1 MNQVIQPLLFLT
13 FDTSWHEGIIINYC
27 TLYTYSFSLL
37 MYMNTP
43 TLLISDDNRSRSG
56 SLVEVVRGRV
66 CQLDSANE
74 YLTLLNPSGLLLHS
88 SPLLSSS
95 LVCSP

>member
-1 MNQVIQPLLFLT
+1 
-13 FDTSWHEGIIINYC
+13 
-27 TLYTYSFSLL
+27 
-37 MYMNTP
+37 MNTP

-56 SLVEVVRGRV
+56 SLVEAVRGRV

-88 SPLLSSS
+88 SPFLSSPPLPPAALEALPIPS
-95 LVCSP
+95 QNP